1 MMYIDEN
8 GCYSLHILN
17 IECVSS
23 SPPSVFLSLWSKM
36 LNVTTQS
43 YKNSILKEF
52 SLWLFQAVLV

>member
-36 LNVTTQS
+36 FTTQS

-52 SLWLFQAVLV
+52 SLWLLQAVLV